1 MSLDKKSAV
10 QILNSRKL
18 ITKVGKVT
26 LRATSVQPFQR
37 EDGTLVMIVN
47 FNAMTA
53 YQLTKAKELFAD
65 GDFEGACNLNM
76 SASQLQ
82 GRYVPSKGETVDV
95 EISEIY
101 SEKAEANILVVDSI
115 IPRVAETAPS
125 VKFSFDDEEETSEE
139 TAKAGK
145 KAIAE
150 PEIV

>member
-26 LRATSVQPFQR
+26 LRATSVSPFQR

-53 YQLTKAKELFAD
+53 YQLAKAKELFAE
-65 GDFEGACNLNM
+65 GDFDGACNLNM

-95 EISEIY
+95 EISEITN
-101 SEKAEANILVVDSI
+101 KDGVDILVVDSI

-145 KAIAE
+145 KVVAE